1 MDVKNCKGCGRLF
14 NYVSG
19 PRLCGECKQ
28 KLEDKFVEV
37 RNYVMDNPHASIPEI
52 SETMEVSTS
61 QIYQWIREERL
72 IFSEDSMVTIECE
85 NCGAPIRT
93 GRFCDKCKNETAKG
107 LDSLYKKEAPVIQKK
122 DRERE
127 RMRFLDNN

>member
-37 RNYVMDNPHASIPEI
+37 RNYVMDVAHASITDI
-52 SETMEVSTS
+52 
-61 QIYQWIREERL
+61 
-72 IFSEDSMVTIECE
+72 
-85 NCGAPIRT
+85 
-93 GRFCDKCKNETAKG
+93 
-107 LDSLYKKEAPVIQKK
+107 
-122 DRERE
+122 
-127 RMRFLDNN
+127 